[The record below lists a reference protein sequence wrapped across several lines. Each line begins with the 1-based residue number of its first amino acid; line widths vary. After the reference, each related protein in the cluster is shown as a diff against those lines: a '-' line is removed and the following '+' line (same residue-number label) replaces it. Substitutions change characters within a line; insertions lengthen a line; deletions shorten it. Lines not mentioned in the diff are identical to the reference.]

1 MQGNLPPEAQEKLE
15 ELQDLQ
21 EKAQQVAAQKQQA
34 ETQLQEAQTALEE
47 LEDIGE
53 DAGMYRRVGELLVQ
67 TEHGEARDDLEE
79 TVENYRDRDQRDEAD
94 MSAPINR
101 VRSELRETREEYEE
115 EMQRLQEDEQVVP
128 DEPELINTAVVIG
141 L

>member
-79 TVENYRDRDQRDEAD
+79 TVQSLEVRTDTLQKQEG
-94 MSAPINR
+94 R
-101 VRSELRETREEYEE
+101 VQEQFEELQTE
-115 EMQRLQEDEQVVP
+115 LQNMLQGGGGP
-128 DEPELINTAVVIG
+128 GGIG
-141 L
+141 GPGAGGA